1 MCTVSRHISVRALV
15 GGVLVAGGALLAVAV
30 PALAAP
36 APAAPAAPAPAAP
49 AVDPTSGLAD
59 LTPAGVPVVGLV
71 QSAVGA
77 SKIIPN

>member
-15 GGVLVAGGALLAVAV
+15 GGLLVAGGALLAVAV

-36 APAAPAAPAPAAP
+36 APAAPAAP

-77 SKIIPN
+77 TKIIPN

>member
-1 MCTVSRHISVRALV
+1 MSRHISVRALV
-15 GGVLVAGGALLAVAV
+15 GGLLVAGGALLAVAV

-36 APAAPAAPAPAAP
+36 APAAPAAP